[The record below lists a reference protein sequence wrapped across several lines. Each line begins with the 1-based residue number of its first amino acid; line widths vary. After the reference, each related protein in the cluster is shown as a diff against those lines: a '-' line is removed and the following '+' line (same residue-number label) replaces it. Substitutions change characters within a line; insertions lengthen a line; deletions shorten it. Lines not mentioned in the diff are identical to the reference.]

1 MKSTINR
8 LRVYL
13 FLVLLIVSPLV
24 LSAQAKW
31 TNLFNGKDLT
41 GWRPQNGKA
50 PYEVKNGEIFGQTVI
65 NEPNSF
71 LATEALYDDFVL
83 ELEFKLDADMNSGI
97 QFRSESKAEYK
108 NGRVHGY
115 QVEIDPS
122 ERAWTGGL
130 YDEARRDWLYTMEY
144 NPKAKVAYKRN
155 EWNLFKIEC
164 IGDVMRVWVNGI
176 ATAHVVDNM
185 THKGFIALQVHA
197 IGNKPEEAGKQ
208 IRWRN
213 IRIQTQNL
221 VASPPDDLFVVNLVP
236 NLLSPQEVKNG
247 LRLLWDGKTTNGWRG
262 AYKPTFPDKGWRI
275 NEGVLNV
282 MKSVGAESTNGG
294 DIVTT
299 DEFKAFDLQFEFKLT
314 EGANSGLKYFVTEK
328 EGNKGSAI
336 GLEFQLLDDE
346 KHPDAKQGV
355 DGNRTSGSLYDLI
368 HSAKINRGQR
378 PIGAWNN
385 GRVIVYPDN
394 KVEHWVNGYK
404 VVEYQRGSPEYLA
417 LVAKSKYA
425 HYPSFGMA
433 ERGRIHLQDHGD
445 EVSFRSIKIKELK

>member
-1 MKSTINR
+1 MKRITDGIIFC
-8 LRVYL
+8 L
-13 FLVLLIVSPLV
+13 LLIAIVVAPVS
-24 LSAQAKW
+24 LSAQSKW
-31 TNLFNGKDLT
+31 INLFNGKDLT
-41 GWRPQNGKA
+41 GWKPLNGKA
-50 PYEVKNGEIFGQTVI
+50 PYEVKNGEITGKTVV

-71 LATEALYDDFVL
+71 LVTENLYVDFIL

-97 QFRSESKAEYK
+97 QFRSESKPDFK

-122 ERAWTGGL
+122 DRAWTGGL

-155 EWNLFKIEC
+155 EWNLFRIEC
-164 IGDVMRVWVNGI
+164 IGDVMRVWVNGM
-176 ATAHVVDNM
+176 ATSHVVDNM

-221 VASPPDDLFVVNLVP
+221 VASPSDDLFVLNLMP
-236 NLLSPQEVKNG
+236 NQLSPQEIKNG
-247 LRLLWDGKTTNGWRG
+247 VRLLWDGKTTGGWRG
-262 AYKPTFPDKGWRI
+262 AYKTAFPEKGWEI

-282 MKSVGAESTNGG
+282 AKSSGAESTNGG
-294 DIVTT
+294 DIVTME
-299 DEFKAFDLQFEFKLT
+299 EFKAFDLQFEFKLT

-336 GLEFQLLDDE
+336 GLEFQILDDE

-355 DGNRTSGSLYDLI
+355 DGNRTLGSLYDLI
-368 HSAKINRGQR
+368 PSAKIKRGQR
-378 PIGAWNN
+378 PIGDWNY
-385 GRVIVYPDN
+385 GRVIVFPDN
-394 KVEHWVNGYK
+394 KVQHWVNGYK
-404 VVEYQRGSPEYLA
+404 VLEYQRRSPEYLA
-417 LVAKSKYA
+417 LVAKSKYVS
-425 HYPSFGMA
+425 YEDFGMA
-433 ERGRIHLQDHGD
+433 EKGRILLQDHGD
-445 EVSFRSIKIKELK
+445 QVFFRSIKIQELK

>member
-41 GWRPQNGKA
+41 GWRPLNGKA

-155 EWNLFKIEC
+155 EWNLFNIEC

-282 MKSVGAESTNGG
+282 MKSAGAESTNGG

-433 ERGRIHLQDHGD
+433 ERGRILLQDHGD